1 MALKKIGSVRTPGGP
16 IDYDVYWD
24 PESGQVKVGRE
35 LAGSAGNEKDAL
47 YVADYYAST
56 LKQKFLKS

>member
-24 PESGQVKVGRE
+24 PESGQVKVGQE
-35 LAGSAGNEKDAL
+35 PAGSAGNERDAL
-47 YVADYYAST
+47 HVADYYAST
-56 LKQKFLKS
+56 RDKKFLK